1 MSTKPAQ
8 APAMTTPPTLG
19 TPVGDLLCQRNSFT
33 RTLRTKVVAVTRPAP
48 SPVNGKSG
56 GKKDKGKPAV
66 VEQQEPVLHVVLEDT
81 VLFPEGG
88 GQPADRGTLTL
99 KNGKQVPV
107 IDVQRQG
114 LTAVH
119 MIPAAEAE
127 GAIAIGD
134 EVEATVDWARRWDAT
149 QQHSGQHLLSALAES
164 VYGWRTASWALGTDS
179 VWNSVEF
186 APDLPHSQPVT
197 LDRLDVLEDM
207 VADHIAADLT
217 VTVHDGASSAAPDR
231 TRGIAKT
238 LPQDLQELGH
248 NAFTMRTVVIGATPR
263 VPTAS
268 SLPTHVETR
277 KPVDVSLCCGTSVA
291 STAQLQTV
299 AIKPSIAKIRG
310 TNSRVFFAFGERVR
324 TQLTRPG
331 LKRDAALGAL
341 VSGAPTE
348 LVDKV
353 SGVMEAAKADRR
365 LVNALM
371 AELTAELAKRLI
383 PAAAAAAAKTGPT
396 AGFVHY
402 HRASTSL
409 DFLVT
414 LANTFKNLDPSPVS
428 PVRFVL
434 TGYDDR
440 VGLVVVVGP
449 SEDVPRFGDAICAA
463 VPDVKGGGGK
473 GKAGTIVLWQG
484 RCATGDAALVA
495 GVRTL
500 GVPSVE

>member
-1 MSTKPAQ
+1 MSTKPAEV
-8 APAMTTPPTLG
+8 PATSTLPTLG
-19 TPVGDLLCQRNSFT
+19 TPVGDLLCQRNSFA

-48 SPVNGKSG
+48 APVNGKSG

-119 MIPAAEAE
+119 MIPAAEAD
-127 GAIAIGD
+127 GAIAVGD

-164 VYGWRTASWALGTDS
+164 VYGWRTASWALGTDN

-217 VTVHDGASSAAPDR
+217 VTVHDGASAAPDR

-248 NAFTMRTVVIGATPR
+248 DAFTMRTVVIGATPR
-263 VPTAS
+263 MPTAS
-268 SLPTHVETR
+268 SLPAVETK

-353 SGVMEAAKADRR
+353 SGVMETAKADRR
-365 LVNALM
+365 LVNALTN
-371 AELTAELAKRLI
+371 ELTAELAKRLV
-383 PAAAAAAAKTGPT
+383 PAAAAAAVKTGPT

-402 HRASTSL
+402 HRATTSL
-409 DFLVT
+409 EFLVT
-414 LANTFKNLDPSPVS
+414 LANTFKNLDPAPAN

-434 TGYDDR
+434 SGADDK

-449 SEDVPRFGDAICAA
+449 AEVVPRVGDAIRAA

-473 GKAGTIVLWQG
+473 GKPGTIVLWQG
-484 RCATGDAALVA
+484 RCATGGAALVA

>member
-1 MSTKPAQ
+1 MTTKLVQVPAT
-8 APAMTTPPTLG
+8 TTPPTLG
-19 TPVGDLLCQRNSFT
+19 TPVGDLLCQRDSFA
-33 RTLRTKVVAVTRPAP
+33 RTLRTKVLAVTRPAP
-48 SPVNGKSG
+48 ASVAAKNG

-88 GQPADRGTLTL
+88 GQPADRGSLTL

-119 MIPAAEAE
+119 MVPAAEAD
-127 GAIAIGD
+127 GALAVGD
-134 EVEATVDWARRWDAT
+134 EVEATVDWARRWDAM
-149 QQHSGQHLLSALAES
+149 QQHSGQHLLSALAET

-186 APDLPHSQPVT
+186 APDLAHSQPVT

-248 NAFTMRTVVIGATPR
+248 DAFTMRTVVIGATPR

-268 SLPTHVETR
+268 SLPAVETE

-324 TQLTRPG
+324 TQLTQPG

-353 SGVMEAAKADRR
+353 SGVMETAKADRR
-365 LVNALM
+365 LVNTLTN
-371 AELTAELAKRLI
+371 ELTAELAKRLL
-383 PAAAAAAAKTGPT
+383 PAAAAAAVKTGAT

-402 HRASTSL
+402 HRATTSL

-414 LANTFKNLDPSPVS
+414 LANTFKNLDPAPAN

-434 TGYDDR
+434 TGADDK
-440 VGLVVVVGP
+440 VGLMVVVGP
-449 SEDVPRFGDAICAA
+449 AEDVPHVGDAIRAA

-473 GKAGTIVLWQG
+473 GKPGTIVLWQG
-484 RCATGDAALVA
+484 RCATGGAALVA

-500 GVPSVE
+500 GLPNVE